1 MSGREGSQ
9 AEVGAEEALLAP
21 SQQYTQ
27 FLQWQ
32 AQQQEAA
39 PQYAVD
45 GGTPHAGWASGATG
59 LPAGR
64 LSTAGTGISGTV
76 APSSRVGLMAGL
88 GFPSPDVS
96 SENGLLKEGSQSSNI
111 WSTLENNSRV
121 LEAKHIAP
129 FESNKNYAWSVFK

>member
-1 MSGREGSQ
+1 MCIRDR
-9 AEVGAEEALLAP
+9 
-21 SQQYTQ
+21 
-27 FLQWQ
+27 
-32 AQQQEAA
+32 QEAA

-88 GFPSPDVS
+88 DFLSPDVS
-96 SENGLLKEGSQSSNI
+96 SEDGLLSVGCQSSNI
-111 WSTLENNSRV
+111 LSTVENNSRV

-129 FESNKNYAWSVFK
+129 FEREKRSRLVSV